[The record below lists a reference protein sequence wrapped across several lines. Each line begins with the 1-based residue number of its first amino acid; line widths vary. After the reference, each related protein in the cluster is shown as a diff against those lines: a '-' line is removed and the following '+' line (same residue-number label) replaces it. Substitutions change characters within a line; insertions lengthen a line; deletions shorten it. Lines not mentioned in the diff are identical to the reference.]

1 MAKIIYFDRVTP
13 SLIEVFETNKPCGF
27 ELVFWQM
34 LSDDEQQLA
43 LTQAD
48 YFMVGAYKITK
59 EMLNKAS
66 MVKFVQKNGI
76 GVDNIDLDAARNL
89 GIPVSNVPGGN
100 TFAVAEFTIG
110 AIISVFRRLVA
121 QDKATKS
128 GKWLMWDLRPFV
140 YEMRRKVHG
149 VIGFGNIGRE
159 VARLSQ
165 AFGTQVIYYDVKR
178 LEPADEQ
185 KIGAN
190 YAPMDELLTQSD
202 IVSIHVPLLPATR
215 NLIGSKELALMKQT
229 AILINVARGNI
240 VNEEALYTALSE
252 QKILGAALDVWA
264 SEPVQASNK
273 LLGLDNLLATP
284 HIAAGTRDTFK
295 DILTIAFENIQSA
308 QSGRLPK
315 FIVNN
320 TESLRGQ

>member
-1 MAKIIYFDRVTP
+1 M
-13 SLIEVFETNKPCGF
+13 
-27 ELVFWQM
+27 
-34 LSDDEQQLA
+34 
-43 LTQAD
+43 
-48 YFMVGAYKITK
+48 
-59 EMLNKAS
+59 
-66 MVKFVQKNGI
+66 
-76 GVDNIDLDAARNL
+76 
-89 GIPVSNVPGGN
+89 
-100 TFAVAEFTIG
+100 
-110 AIISVFRRLVA
+110 
-121 QDKATKS
+121 
-128 GKWLMWDLRPFV
+128 
-140 YEMRRKVHG
+140 
-149 VIGFGNIGRE
+149 IGFGNIGRE

-190 YAPMDELLTQSD
+190 YAPMDELLKQSD

-264 SEPVQASNK
+264 SEPVQAGNK